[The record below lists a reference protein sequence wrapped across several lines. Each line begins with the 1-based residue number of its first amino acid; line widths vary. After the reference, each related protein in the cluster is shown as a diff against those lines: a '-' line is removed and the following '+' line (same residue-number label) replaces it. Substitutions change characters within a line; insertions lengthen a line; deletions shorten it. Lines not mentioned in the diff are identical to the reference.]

1 MIQRI
6 IEFSVK
12 NKLVIGLFI
21 LAWTGWGIYSMMNL
35 PLNSV
40 PDLTNNQVKVTTYTP
55 DLATEEVERL
65 ITYPIELE
73 MGNLPG
79 LIEIRSVSNFGLSDI
94 TLVFDERMGMY
105 KPRQLVK
112 EKLISAAGKLPVGV
126 GEPSMGPMTS
136 GLGEVYQYVLT
147 PGPGYDT
154 LYDAMDLRE
163 IQDWI
168 VKKELINIPG
178 VVGVN
183 TMGGYLKQ
191 YEVAVD
197 PVRLRSYNITI
208 SDIYEVLRKNNAN
221 TGGSYIEKN
230 RQAYFIRGEGLITSL
245 EDIRN
250 IVIHDEGGTPL
261 RIGDVARVG
270 FGSAPRFGAFT
281 YNGNGE
287 AVGGKIM
294 MLRGENPAGVIKDV
308 KERLTRVREALPEGV
323 QLEPFLDRSSLI
335 AETTHTVVENLAL
348 GALIVIFV
356 LVFLMG
362 NFRSGLITASV
373 IPLSLLFALGI
384 MYTFDFSA
392 NLISLG
398 AVDFGIIID
407 GAVIIVEFVV
417 FQLSRNMVS
426 LKNSRGRELQARMDE
441 ITIRASGRMMRTAIF
456 GQLIILIVFI
466 PILALTGQEG
476 KMFRPMAITFG
487 SALIGAIILCLTYV
501 PMMTAWIVRPDKR
514 DAPKPADR
522 ILGWVRRGYR
532 KLLGSALRYRYA
544 VTSGILLLFIAA
556 LFIFF
561 RMGAVFI
568 PTLDEGDFAIHP
580 ILQPG
585 TSLEETVR
593 INTSLEQVLLEE
605 FPDEVEQVATKIGTG
620 EIPTDPMSLE
630 MAKMIIN
637 LAPRNA
643 WTRAQTKDE
652 LEALMKAEM
661 SSAVPGVNFF
671 FSQPVE
677 MLFNHLLTGSSADL
691 LVNIYGDHLD
701 TLFRIGNEAGEIIRR
716 IPGAGDLN
724 VQKVI
729 GLPQIVIRYDRDILA
744 RYGLD
749 IDQVNRAIQAG
760 YSGAVAGTIYEGERQ
775 FSQVV
780 RLDEKYRK
788 DPDAVGELYLKRPNG
803 RQVKLSEVATIT
815 MQDGPAAISREGV
828 RRKLE
833 VDVNIGDRDT
843 ESFVEEVQK
852 QLEEKLDLPRG
863 YYLTYEGEYENLQ
876 SAKKRL
882 RWVVPLVLGFIFI
895 LLYMLFGSLKQAI
908 LVFSAVPLAAIGGVF
923 SLWLR
928 GMPFSISAAVG
939 FIALFG
945 IAVLNGVVLMS
956 FFNELKGEGMSN
968 VYRRIYHGTDLRLR
982 PVILTALT
990 DALGF
995 LPMALSTS
1003 PGAEVQRPL
1012 ATVVVGGLI
1021 TATLLTLVLLP
1032 IIYTF
1037 SEKKIRVPSLAKV
1050 VSKTG
1055 NMERKNNRSWI
1066 ILVLLSL
1073 GTLAPSVR
1081 GQIPAPGGRPFQ
1093 DEGRTVRNA
1102 QVAVRIYTMEE
1113 AVQAAL
1119 ENHPAVKAADLGV
1132 LQQQWLK
1139 TAAWDLPDTE
1149 LSFEKENEGAGLH
1162 RWSVEQSM
1170 QNPLEYVAMDK
1181 LAAYRIRREEDRL
1194 NLVRSAI
1201 TRNVKTAY
1209 IEVLYARQKL
1219 GLMQQLEQ
1227 IFSGLDRAGKTR
1239 YNTGDIS
1246 FLEQVSTSAKYR
1258 QITMERERAKTL
1270 LDNRQKL
1277 LEMSMFAEGP
1287 VRIADTTITARSLQ
1301 EDLSPADSAGGNPD
1315 LSGNPD
1321 LAVSRS
1327 TWETSRVVNRAVRF
1341 SLWPDPFFRYRY
1353 TAFNQIGNFSSFE
1366 LGLRIPIDI
1375 RAERGKN
1382 RSAEIA
1388 AEMDYQ
1394 QYLRLEKEVSTDIV
1408 TVRNELEHYWRQL
1421 DYYRDNRL
1429 READMIVKSAL
1440 RQYEA
1445 GNIGYLQYVQYFDQS
1460 TTIRI
1465 DYLDVLLEYNRKLV
1479 ELEYLLG
1486 M

>member
-21 LAWTGWGIYSMMNL
+21 LAWTGWGIYSMMHL

-79 LIEIRSVSNFGLSDI
+79 LIEIRSVSKFGLSDI

-105 KPRQLVK
+105 KPRQLVM
-112 EKLISAAGKLPVGV
+112 EKLKSATDKLPRGV

-136 GLGEVYQYVLT
+136 GLGEIYQYVLT
-147 PGPGYDT
+147 TGPGYDT

-197 PVRLRSYNITI
+197 PARLRSYNITI
-208 SDIYEVLRKNNAN
+208 SEIYEVLTKNNAN

-250 IVIHDEGGTPL
+250 TVIHDKGGIPL

-281 YNGNGE
+281 YNGKGE

-294 MLRGENPAGVIKDV
+294 MLRGENPARVIKDV

-335 AETTHTVVENLAL
+335 GETTHTVVENLTL

-417 FQLSRNMVS
+417 FQLSRNMAS
-426 LKNSRGRELQARMDE
+426 LKHIRGRELQTRMDE
-441 ITIRASGRMMRTAIF
+441 ITIGASGRMMRTAVF

-514 DAPKPADR
+514 DVTRPADR

-532 KLLGSALRYRYA
+532 RLLGSALRYRYA
-544 VTSGILLLFIAA
+544 VTSGILVLFIAA

-593 INTSLEQVLLEE
+593 INTSLEQVLLKE

-637 LAPRNA
+637 LTPKDA

-652 LEALMKAEM
+652 LEEMMKEEM
-661 SSAVPGVNFF
+661 SAAVPGVNFF
-671 FSQPVE
+671 FTQPVE

-691 LVNIYGDHLD
+691 LLNIYGDHLD
-701 TLFRIGNEAGEIIRR
+701 TLFRIGNEAGEIIRQ

-749 IDQVNRAIQAG
+749 IDQVNSTIQAG

-780 RLDEKYRK
+780 RLDEKYRN
-788 DPDAVGELYLKRPNG
+788 DPDAVGDLYIKRPNG

-815 MQDGPAAISREGV
+815 VQDGPAAISRESV

-895 LLYMLFGSLKQAI
+895 LLYMLFGSMKQAI

-956 FFNELKGEGMSN
+956 FFNELKGEGMGN
-968 VYRRIYHGTDLRLR
+968 VYRRVYHGTDLRLR

-1037 SEKKIRVPSLAKV
+1037 SERKIRVPSLEKI

-1055 NMERKNNRSWI
+1055 NMGRRNNRSWI
-1066 ILVLLSL
+1066 ILVLLGM
-1073 GTLAPSVR
+1073 GTLFPSVR
-1081 GQIPAPGGRPFQ
+1081 GQIPGPGSRPFP
-1093 DEGRTVRNA
+1093 DENRALRNTQTA
-1102 QVAVRIYTMEE
+1102 APSYTMEE

-1119 ENHPAVKAADLGV
+1119 ENHPAVIAADLGMAR
-1132 LQQQWLK
+1132 QQRLK
-1139 TAAWDLPDTE
+1139 ASIWDLPDTE

-1162 RWSVEQSM
+1162 RWSVEQSIR
-1170 QNPLEYVAMDK
+1170 NPLEYAALDK
-1181 LAAYRIRREEDRL
+1181 LAGYRIRREEDRL
-1194 NLVRSAI
+1194 NQARAAI

-1209 IEVLYARQKL
+1209 IEVIYAGQKL
-1219 GLMQQLEQ
+1219 TLIQQLEE
-1227 IFSGLDRAGKTR
+1227 IFSGLDRAGKSR
-1239 YNTGDIS
+1239 YGAGDIS
-1246 FLEQVSTSAKYR
+1246 FLEQISTSAKYR
-1258 QITMERERAKTL
+1258 QITVEREKAGTM
-1270 LDNRQKL
+1270 LDNRQKM
-1277 LEMSMFAEGP
+1277 LEMAMFAEGP
-1287 VRIADTTITARSLQ
+1287 VRIADTILTAYPLPAA
-1301 EDLSPADSAGGNPD
+1301 LSPADSVGGNPD
-1315 LSGNPD
+1315 LADNPD
-1321 LAVSRS
+1321 LKVFRS
-1327 TWETSRVVNRAVRF
+1327 TWETSRAMSRVVRS

-1353 TAFNQIGNFSSFE
+1353 SDFNQNGNYNSFE

-1375 RAERGKN
+1375 WAERAKN
-1382 RSAEIA
+1382 KGAEIA

-1394 QYLRLEKEVSTDIV
+1394 QYLQMEMEVSTGLA
-1408 TVRNELEHYWRQL
+1408 TLRNDLENDRRQL
-1421 DYYRDNRL
+1421 EYYRDNRL

-1440 RQYEA
+1440 RQYET

-1460 TTIRI
+1460 TSIRL
-1465 DYLDVLLEYNRKLV
+1465 DYLELLLEYNRKLV